1 MNPILILFILCLLVV
16 LSEILVERTILKS
29 LGTALLVIVL
39 TAIVANLGIIP
50 AGSSE
55 EHPVPVYDGIF
66 TYLAPM
72 SIFWLLLRVN
82 LKDILKAG
90 LPMIALFLIGAAG
103 TTVGVILGMKLINGR
118 EILGDLYS
126 AVGGMY
132 TATYTGGS
140 VNFNAVAL
148 HYDVIRDGVMYGG
161 AVAVDNIITTLWM
174 AATLV
179 LPKFLVRIWK
189 VQVREDLPGKG
200 EFVDNGDQESMGPI
214 DLGITLGMGFGAL
227 VLSDYV
233 QDLLSV
239 PSVITLTLIALI
251 IAQVPWASKLRGPQ
265 ALGLFSVYLFLA
277 VIGAFCNLEAFGKL
291 GSLGFSLLA
300 LTAVTVLVHALF
312 TIIGGRLLRLDPDMV
327 AITSQAN
334 IGGATS
340 ALALA
345 RSLGRSDLTLTA
357 VLLGS
362 LGTAIGTFLGFWVVG
377 WLS

>member
-179 LPKFLVRIWK
+179 LPKFLVRI
-189 VQVREDLPGKG
+189 
-200 EFVDNGDQESMGPI
+200 
-214 DLGITLGMGFGAL
+214 
-227 VLSDYV
+227 
-233 QDLLSV
+233 
-239 PSVITLTLIALI
+239 
-251 IAQVPWASKLRGPQ
+251 
-265 ALGLFSVYLFLA
+265 
-277 VIGAFCNLEAFGKL
+277 
-291 GSLGFSLLA
+291 
-300 LTAVTVLVHALF
+300 
-312 TIIGGRLLRLDPDMV
+312 
-327 AITSQAN
+327 
-334 IGGATS
+334 
-340 ALALA
+340 
-345 RSLGRSDLTLTA
+345 
-357 VLLGS
+357 
-362 LGTAIGTFLGFWVVG
+362 
-377 WLS
+377 